1 MRLRTKRQ
9 SASIQ
14 GETPA
19 YFQDYATLRRYLLGD
34 SSGGRDILE
43 QMMQE
48 AVAENQG
55 PTNDDRAAMWPPRG
69 SLGNPESVEKMRNLN
84 LIFYPPR

>member
-55 PTNDDRAAMWPPRG
+55 PTNDARKLAMRTM
-69 SLGNPESVEKMRNLN
+69 LLRN
-84 LIFYPPR
+84 ITMAH